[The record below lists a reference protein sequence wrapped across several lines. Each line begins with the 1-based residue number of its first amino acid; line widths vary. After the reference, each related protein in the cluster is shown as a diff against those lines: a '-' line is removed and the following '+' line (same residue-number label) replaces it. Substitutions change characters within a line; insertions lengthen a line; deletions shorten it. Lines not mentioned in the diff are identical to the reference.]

1 MPANKKHLTRSPWLR
16 LVKIL
21 TGAIG
26 GYAVMFSFHLLLTKI
41 FPAKDVVV
49 TAFISGYILWAVL
62 LLMAFIARNVWKIL
76 ALYFLITLALTGLYL
91 IV

>member
-16 LVKIL
+16 SVKIL
-21 TGAIG
+21 TGTIG
-26 GYAVMFSFHLLLTKI
+26 GYAVMFTAHLLFTKI

-49 TAFISGYILWAVL
+49 TAFITGYILWAVL
-62 LLMAFIARNVWKIL
+62 LLMAFIAKNVWKAL
-76 ALYFLITLALTGLYL
+76 ALYVLLTFAFVGLYM